1 MNKILI
7 FYGSK
12 NKFLKR
18 CPDEYKNLTYLAA
31 EADRRQKEININV
44 KGIKK
49 TSTYGFDDE
58 EEDEEED
65 DKRIYVKNFVIDSN
79 EFSGVNDHVIINF
92 VNILS
97 YFIIDNLFIHNPPL
111 LVSAQLQRT
120 YGEIVEVI
128 KEEYRYLKK
137 SHIKLINDDYN
148 NKVIGQDN
156 VKVQLLKSLFPLT
169 IKGRKKPVVMLF
181 YGNSG
186 IGKTE
191 TALYLASV
199 LKEKLFRKQ
208 FSMFQNNQF
217 STYLFGGSYKEP
229 SFAKD
234 LLDRESNV
242 ILLDEFDKAYSV
254 FHSAFYQLFDEGIYE
269 DQNYKVDVR
278 HALIICTSNYKSK
291 DEVREKLGNP
301 IFNRFDGV
309 IRFTDLDSE
318 AKIEIARKEL
328 DELDEEGTISE
339 NIRQNLLVNSTRL
352 ENAREI
358 RRLIKDTKS
367 LIEIRKICE

>member
-1 MNKILI
+1 MNKIVM
-7 FYGSK
+7 FYGSDRA
-12 NKFLKR
+12 F
-18 CPDEYKNLTYLAA
+18 
-31 EADRRQKEININV
+31 EARD
-44 KGIKK
+44 
-49 TSTYGFDDE
+49 
-58 EEDEEED
+58 
-65 DKRIYVKNFVIDSN
+65 
-79 EFSGVNDHVIINF
+79 
-92 VNILS
+92 
-97 YFIIDNLFIHNPPL
+97 
-111 LVSAQLQRT
+111 
-120 YGEIVEVI
+120 
-128 KEEYRYLKK
+128 
-137 SHIKLINDDYN
+137 
-148 NKVIGQDN
+148 
-156 VKVQLLKSLFPLT
+156 
-169 IKGRKKPVVMLF
+169 
-181 YGNSG
+181 
-186 IGKTE
+186 
-191 TALYLASV
+191 
-199 LKEKLFRKQ
+199 
-208 FSMFQNNQF
+208 
-217 STYLFGGSYKEP
+217 
-229 SFAKD
+229 
-234 LLDRESNV
+234 SNV